1 MRASPLVPLF
11 SLLLLSSAQAG
22 GKTYRWVDERG
33 RVHYGDIAVP
43 SAEQVDIKPG
53 SGITASPGEVT
64 AASMA
69 LECQRRKD
77 QLASYNSAQEI
88 TETDALGKTRSYTA
102 AERVQLLNRVQQ
114 QVQEACPN
122 VDPR

>member
-1 MRASPLVPLF
+1 MRALPLI
-11 SLLLLSSAQAG
+11 SLLGLLVLSSVQAG
-22 GKTYRWVDERG
+22 GSTYRWVDERG
-33 RVHYGDIAVP
+33 RVHYSDIPVP

-53 SGITASPGEVT
+53 SGISASPGKVT

-69 LECQRRKD
+69 VECQRRKD
-77 QLASYNSAQEI
+77 QLTSYNSAQEI